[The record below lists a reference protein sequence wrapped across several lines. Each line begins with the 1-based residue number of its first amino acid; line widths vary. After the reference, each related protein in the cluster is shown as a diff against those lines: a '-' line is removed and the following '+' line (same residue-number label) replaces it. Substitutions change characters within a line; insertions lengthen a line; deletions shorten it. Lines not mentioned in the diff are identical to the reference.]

1 MILHELKSILTEYE
15 NQLSKQLV
23 DELNEKVKL
32 SVEAYPFNEYELR
45 LTFLQEHNIIS
56 FATYEEI
63 RQKYILSNSYLDLY
77 GLAPRVFGQIWGEDH
92 IIEKDDRFKKAHKS
106 LDPKYSGEYDIWL
119 EGIKIEVKASRA
131 INKKIRGSL
140 ISKALEFESTKT
152 FWMNFQQLKVDICD
166 IFIFI
171 GVWTNDIK
179 YWVLTNEEVKSNP
192 YISHQHRGGVEYQ
205 IGITEKNISKFDN
218 YLVEPQNL
226 TEVIFE
232 RYKNINER

>member
-1 MILHELKSILTEYE
+1 MTLHELENILSKYE
-15 NQLSKQLV
+15 NQLTKQLK
-23 DELNEKVKL
+23 DELSEIVKL

-56 FATYEEI
+56 FISYGEI
-63 RQKYILSNSYLDLY
+63 RKKYISSNIFLDLY
-77 GLAPRVFGQIWGEDH
+77 GLAPRVFGQVWGETH
-92 IIEKDDRFKKAHKS
+92 IVDKNKRFNKAHKS
-106 LDPKYSGEYDIWL
+106 LDPNYSGEYDIWL

-152 FWMNFQQLKVDICD
+152 FWMNFQQLKFDICD

-171 GVWTNDIK
+171 GVWTDIIK

-205 IGITEKNISKFDN
+205 IGVTEKNISKFDK
-218 YLVEPQNL
+218 YLVDSKRL
-226 TEVIFE
+226 LEVIIE
-232 RYKNINER
+232 KYKSSND